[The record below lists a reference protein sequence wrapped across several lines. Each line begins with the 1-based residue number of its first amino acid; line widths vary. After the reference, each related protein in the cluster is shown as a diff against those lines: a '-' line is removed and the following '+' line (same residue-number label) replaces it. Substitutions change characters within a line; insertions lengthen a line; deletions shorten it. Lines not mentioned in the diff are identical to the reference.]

1 MTPDATKATDIPQT
15 TPLLASGG
23 KLLIGGEWRDAQS
36 GKRFPTLNPATGETL
51 LQIAEADAPDV
62 DAAVRA
68 GRSALDGPWGKMSA
82 AERGKI
88 LWRIADLITKH
99 NDELGRLETLDAGK
113 PITETTRVDIPLTAE
128 VFYYYAG
135 ATARIEGSTIPVS
148 GPYFNFTL
156 REPLGVVG
164 LIGPWNFPLLI
175 AARKVA
181 AALAAGNAVVL
192 KPAEETPLTALR
204 LGELALEAGLP
215 PGALNVVPGF
225 GITAGAALVAH
236 PGVAGIAFTGETTTG
251 QTIMTNASKTLK
263 KLSLELGGKSPN
275 IVLDD
280 ADLELAA
287 RGALGA
293 IFYNKGEVCTA
304 GSRLLVQKGLREP
317 LVEKIAER
325 AAKLTQGDTMDPKTR
340 LGAQTSVA
348 QVEKIERYVELGKK
362 EGARLVIGG
371 ERAVVGNGR
380 GNFYKPTIFDGV
392 RNDMTIAREE
402 IFGPVLSVIE
412 FDDFDQALAVAND
425 TAYGLAAGIWTRD
438 IKKAHRAARLLQA
451 GTVWIN
457 AYNLYDAA
465 SPYGGYK
472 ASGFGRESGQAGLD
486 FYLQTKSVWVDLS

>member
-1 MTPDATKATDIPQT
+1 MTPDATMT

-23 KLLIGGEWRDAQS
+23 KLLIGGEWREAQS
-36 GKRFPTLNPATGETL
+36 GKRFKTANPANGETL
-51 LQIAEADAPDV
+51 AEIAEGDAPDV

-68 GRSALDGPWGKMSA
+68 ARAALDGPWGKMSA
-82 AERGKI
+82 SDRGKI
-88 LWRIADLITKH
+88 LWRIADLLVKH
-99 NDELGRLETLDAGK
+99 NDEIARLETLDAGK
-113 PITETTRVDIPLTAE
+113 PIGETTRVDIPLTAE

-135 ATARIEGSTIPVS
+135 ATSRIEGATIPVS
-148 GPYFNFTL
+148 GPYFNYTI

-164 LIGPWNFPLLI
+164 LIVPWNFPLLI
-175 AARKVA
+175 ASRKIA

-204 LGELALEAGLP
+204 LGEIALEAGLP

-225 GITAGAALVAH
+225 GLTAGAALVAH

-287 RGALGA
+287 RGSMSA

-304 GSRLLVQKGLREP
+304 GSRLLVQKGIREP
-317 LVEKIAER
+317 LIEKIAER

-340 LGAQTSVA
+340 LGAQASAA
-348 QVEKIERYVELGKK
+348 QLEKIERYVAIGKK
-362 EGARLVIGG
+362 EGARLVLGG
-371 ERAVVGNGR
+371 ERAKVGDGR
-380 GNFYKPTIFDGV
+380 GNFWKPTIFDGV
-392 RNDMTIAREE
+392 TNEMTIAREE

-412 FDDFDQALAVAND
+412 VDDFDHAITVANA
-425 TAYGLAAGIWTRD
+425 TTYGLAAGIWTRD
-438 IKKAHRAARLLQA
+438 VKKAHRAARALQA

-465 SPYGGYK
+465 SPYGGTK
-472 ASGFGRESGQAGLD
+472 ASGFGRESGEAGLD

>member
-1 MTPDATKATDIPQT
+1 MTPDATMT

-23 KLLIGGEWRDAQS
+23 KLLIGGEWREAAS
-36 GKRFPTLNPATGETL
+36 GKRFATVNPANGETL
-51 LQIAEADAPDV
+51 AEIAEGDAPDI

-68 GRSALDGPWGKMSA
+68 GRAALDGAWGVMSA
-82 AERGKI
+82 SERGKI
-88 LWRIADLITKH
+88 LWRIADLLVKH
-99 NDELGRLETLDAGK
+99 NDDVARLETLDAGK
-113 PITETTRVDIPLTAE
+113 PIAETTRVDVALTAE

-135 ATARIEGSTIPVS
+135 AATRIEGATIPVA
-148 GPYFNFTL
+148 GPYLNYTL
-156 REPLGVVG
+156 KEPLGVVG
-164 LIGPWNFPLLI
+164 LIVPWNFPLLI
-175 AARKVA
+175 ASRKIA

-204 LGELALEAGLP
+204 LGEIALEAGLP

-225 GITAGAALVAH
+225 GPTAGAALVAH

-251 QTIMTNASKTLK
+251 QTIMTNASRTLK

-275 IVLDD
+275 IVLED

-287 RGALGA
+287 RGAMSA

-304 GSRLLVQKGLREP
+304 GSRLLAQKGIREA

-325 AAKLTQGDTMDPKTR
+325 AAKMTQGDTMDPKTR
-340 LGAQTSVA
+340 LGAQASRT
-348 QVEKIERYVELGKK
+348 QLEKIERYVALGKK
-362 EGARLVIGG
+362 EGARLVTGG
-371 ERAVVGNGR
+371 ERTAIGDGR
-380 GNFYKPTIFDGV
+380 GNFFKPTIFDGV

-412 FDDFDQALAVAND
+412 VEDLDHALAVGNE
-425 TAYGLAAGIWTRD
+425 TSYGLAAGIWTRD
-438 IKKAHRAARLLQA
+438 IKKAHRAARALQA

-472 ASGFGRESGQAGLD
+472 ASGFGRESGQAGLE

>member
-1 MTPDATKATDIPQT
+1 MSPET
-15 TPLLASGG
+15 TLPVALLATGG
-23 KLLIGGEWRDAQS
+23 RLLIGGEWREAES
-36 GKRFPTLNPATGETL
+36 GKRFVTINPATGEPL
-51 LQIAEADAPDV
+51 MSIAEADAPDV

-68 GRSALDGPWGKMSA
+68 GRAALEGAWGRMPA
-82 AERGKI
+82 VERGRI
-88 LWRIADLITKH
+88 LWRIGELLAKH
-99 NDELGRLETLDAGK
+99 NEEIARLETLDAGK
-113 PITETTRVDIPLTAE
+113 PIAETTRIDVPLTAE
-128 VFYYYAG
+128 VFHYYAG
-135 ATARIEGSTIPVS
+135 AATKIEGATIPVA
-148 GPYFNFTL
+148 GPYLNYTL

-164 LIGPWNFPLLI
+164 LIVPWNFPLLI

-192 KPAEETPLTALR
+192 KPAEDTPLTALR

-225 GITAGAALVAH
+225 GPTAGAALVAH

-251 QTIMTNASKTLK
+251 RAIMTNASGTLK

-280 ADLELAA
+280 ADLDLAA
-287 RGALGA
+287 RGSMSA

-304 GSRLLVQKGLREP
+304 GSRLLVQKGIREP
-317 LVEKIAER
+317 LIERIVER
-325 AAKLTQGDTMDPKTR
+325 ASKLTQGDTMDPKTR
-340 LGAQTSVA
+340 LGAQASKE
-348 QVEKIERYVELGKK
+348 QIEKIERYVEIGRK
-362 EGARLVIGG
+362 EGARLLAGG
-371 ERAVVGNGR
+371 ERAVVGEGR
-380 GNFYKPTIFDGV
+380 GYFWKPTIFDGV

-412 FDDFDQALAVAND
+412 FDDFDQALAIGNE

-438 IKKAHRAARLLQA
+438 IKRAHRAARALQA

-465 SPYGGYK
+465 SPYGGTK
-472 ASGFGRESGQAGLD
+472 ASGFGRESGLQGLD